1 MYSKDQESNRN
12 AFSSG
17 AHLTKEEMRQK
28 IRASLAAK
36 ESNGQQPE
44 EHAPAYAGSVS
55 RSQPVRRSAGSNAT
69 PAEHS
74 RTEKARQL
82 RETMDARR
90 GSGNGR
96 SMRGEAASDWN
107 PPVQRKTAV
116 RPQPQPR
123 PQRREAYEDWDYDE
137 RVHSTDAGKKIG
149 IITGIIVAAIL
160 VLFYVIGLV
169 MYHGKFLPKTYV
181 NNVNI
186 SGMTAEEAT
195 KAITDSAEELGVTF
209 IPRQGDPIVFKGS
222 SFGCTV
228 SLPDGALSGA
238 ADEGHSLW
246 FRKLFSKSEYAVT
259 LNVNYSEANLASLIA
274 AYDWGNVP
282 PTDAKVVQGED
293 GSFSIQPE
301 DDGNMVDTT
310 VLSNYTIEQMRNG
323 STTINMVDANCYKK
337 AEVTADS
344 LKDTLALYNQIGA
357 VEITYDMTNREE
369 LFDPV
374 GTETVGHEQLMQW
387 ITSDGDQI
395 SIDKEKAKEWVQ
407 TNIADKYDTF
417 KSEGYTRTFESTADG
432 TVELALTPTST
443 YGWKTDVDAT
453 VDKLEEYIQDGES
466 VTVEPE
472 YEQAGFRPKTSSGKE
487 FGEKTYIEVDICHQ
501 HLWFYVDGELYLESD
516 VVTGLDSDVNRQ
528 THPGVFKIRD
538 RVKDAV
544 LGTYAVQGY
553 QQPVS
558 YWMPIDHTGIGL
570 HDLNRSKYGGE
581 IYKTHGS
588 HGCINLPLDV
598 AGKIYEETVVGMPVI
613 IVP

>member
-137 RVHSTDAGKKIG
+137 RVRSADAGKKIG

-160 VLFYVIGLV
+160 VLFYIIGLV

-228 SLPDGALSGA
+228 SLPDGALSDA
-238 ADEGHSLW
+238 ADESHGLW

-323 STTINMVDANCYKK
+323 NNTINMVDANCYKK

-387 ITSDGDQI
+387 ITSDGGQI

-472 YEQAGFRPKTSSGKE
+472 YEQAGFRPNTSSGKE

>member
-1 MYSKDQESNRN
+1 MGSSRRN
-12 AFSSG
+12 MHRRMPAVFPDPSRF
-17 AHLTKEEMRQK
+17 A
-28 IRASLAAK
+28 AALAAMPHRQ
-36 ESNGQQPE
+36 NIPE
-44 EHAPAYAGSVS
+44 
-55 RSQPVRRSAGSNAT
+55 Q
-69 PAEHS
+69 
-74 RTEKARQL
+74 K
-82 RETMDARR
+82 RR
-90 GSGNGR
+90 GSFGKQWMPDAAAEIAAACVVKRLLTGIRLYREKLLCVLSLSPDR
-96 SMRGEAASDWN
+96 S
-107 PPVQRKTAV
+107 
-116 RPQPQPR
+116 
-123 PQRREAYEDWDYDE
+123 REAYEDWNYDE
-137 RVHSTDAGKKIG
+137 RVHSADTGKKIG

-160 VLFYVIGLV
+160 VLFYIIGLV

-228 SLPDGALSGA
+228 SLPDGALSDA
-238 ADEGHSLW
+238 ADEGHGLW

-323 STTINMVDANCYKK
+323 NNTINMVDANCYKK

-387 ITSDGDQI
+387 ITSDGGQI

-516 VVTGLDSDVNRQ
+516 VVTGLESDVNRQ

>member
-1 MYSKDQESNRN
+1 
-12 AFSSG
+12 
-17 AHLTKEEMRQK
+17 
-28 IRASLAAK
+28 
-36 ESNGQQPE
+36 
-44 EHAPAYAGSVS
+44 
-55 RSQPVRRSAGSNAT
+55 
-69 PAEHS
+69 
-74 RTEKARQL
+74 
-82 RETMDARR
+82 
-90 GSGNGR
+90 
-96 SMRGEAASDWN
+96 
-107 PPVQRKTAV
+107 
-116 RPQPQPR
+116 
-123 PQRREAYEDWDYDE
+123 
-137 RVHSTDAGKKIG
+137 
-149 IITGIIVAAIL
+149 
-160 VLFYVIGLV
+160 

-186 SGMTAEEAT
+186 SGMTEEEAT
-195 KAITDSAEELGVTF
+195 KAITGSAEELGVTF

-228 SLPDGALSGA
+228 SLPDGALSDA
-238 ADEGHSLW
+238 ADEGHGLW

-323 STTINMVDANCYKK
+323 NNTINMVDANCYKK

-344 LKDTLALYNQIGA
+344 LKDTLTLYNQIGA

-387 ITSDGDQI
+387 ITSDGGQI

-516 VVTGLDSDVNRQ
+516 VVTGLESDVNRQ